1 MGKMVGE
8 DGSDTVFP
16 WEENVQVKGV
26 MLNKEITDLLL
37 LLLLLLLCSQ
47 LYLWGSPFWVRFLRM
62 LPFFNPSI
70 EVVIFHLR

>member
-8 DGSDTVFP
+8 DGSDTVLP
-16 WEENVQVKGV
+16 WEENVQVEGV
-26 MLNKEITDLLL
+26 MLNKEITD

-62 LPFFNPSI
+62 LPIFNPSI